1 MCTNCMSSQS
11 KDFDPRQ
18 FGISNYG
25 ALGDKGLAIKTSVRF
40 EGLGAQSQKFEG
52 MAPEKTASASEAEYT
67 GRQ

>member
-1 MCTNCMSSQS
+1 MCYSCMSSQS

-25 ALGDKGLAIKTSVRF
+25 ALGDKGLAIKTSVRY
-40 EGLGAQSQKFEG
+40 EGLGEQSEKFEG
-52 MAPEKTASASEAEYT
+52 MGPTKTASAAEAEYT